1 MRTSRHWP
9 IVNGRGQVVAPSC
22 KVRPSVRVDE
32 LPMADLPGE
41 VTCRRCRNSQRY
53 LDAVREIEEREA
65 ARSVAREARAVA
77 ALIERHRDEYEE
89 LLANEAVIDVLG
101 G

>member
-1 MRTSRHWP
+1 MKSSRHWP
-9 IVNGRGQVVAPSC
+9 IVNWRGEVVAPSC
-22 KVRPSVRVDE
+22 KLRPSVRLSE
-32 LPMADLPGE
+32 LPMADVPAD

-53 LDAVREIEEREA
+53 LDAVAEIESREA
-65 ARSVAREARAVA
+65 EQAVAREQRATA
-77 ALIERHRDEYEE
+77 ALIARHRDEYEE